1 MKKPNMELQF
11 SNVALFLP
19 SATEKSAKKT
29 LYLQMKAS
37 DFDALL

>member
-11 SNVALFLP
+11 SNVALFLL
-19 SATEKSAKKT
+19 SGAENRRKNT
-29 LYLQMKAS
+29 LISTNEAS

>member
-19 SATEKSAKKT
+19 SGTEKSAKK
-29 LYLQMKAS
+29 YPYIYK
-37 DFDALL
+37 

>member
-19 SATEKSAKKT
+19 SGTEKSAKKP
-29 LYLQMKAS
+29 YIYK
-37 DFDALL
+37 